1 MLLKGWMYMK
11 KKTFASLLGGVA
23 LGAGIGVL
31 FAPKKGSETRAEL
44 KAKLDELVNKAKEI
58 DVDDVREYVVQKT
71 EEIEEALK
79 DLDKEKALKIASKKA
94 KEIQKSATDLVN
106 YVKEKGEPVLMDA
119 AESVRTK
126 AIEVTKAVLD
136 KLENSNKKEK

>member
-1 MLLKGWMYMK
+1 MK

>member
-1 MLLKGWMYMK
+1 MK
-11 KKTFASLLGGVA
+11 KKTFASLFGGVA